1 MADETKSGVDVESK
15 AAITNVY
22 DANWNGQTHLIEHLK
37 SFVVALKKGTR
48 ALPDIC
54 NQVYD
59 GKLEF
64 PRINLGLDHPSF
76 QQDVAYGRSVVLED
90 SRGNEIH
97 LDGASQHDVDHARD
111 WAASSKR
118 PGALGKPRTSG
129 REGLL
134 AAAKRCHRHHEQLVE
149 LGYVLIEGEF
159 RYTRHRRAVA
169 RGGEVR
175 APRPL

>member
-22 DANWNGQTHLIEHLK
+22 DANWNGQTHLIKPLK

-64 PRINLGLDHPSF
+64 PRINLGPPT
-76 QQDVAYGRSVVLED
+76 
-90 SRGNEIH
+90 
-97 LDGASQHDVDHARD
+97 
-111 WAASSKR
+111 WAAHA
-118 PGALGKPRTSG
+118 PGQG
-129 REGLL
+129 RW
-134 AAAKRCHRHHEQLVE
+134 R
-149 LGYVLIEGEF
+149 
-159 RYTRHRRAVA
+159 
-169 RGGEVR
+169 
-175 APRPL
+175 